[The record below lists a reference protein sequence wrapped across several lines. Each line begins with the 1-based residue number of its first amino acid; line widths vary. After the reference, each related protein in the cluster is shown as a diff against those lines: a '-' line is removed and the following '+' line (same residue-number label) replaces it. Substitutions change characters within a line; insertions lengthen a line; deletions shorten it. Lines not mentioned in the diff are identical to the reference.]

1 MGVHFDYTILLF
13 YIKFH
18 CIDVK
23 KSLIIELKN
32 KKIVMLKSE
41 AQLKRLA
48 VVERKRLKKSSV
60 SVVFIKYYAS

>member
-1 MGVHFDYTILLF
+1 
-13 YIKFH
+13 
-18 CIDVK
+18 
-23 KSLIIELKN
+23 
-32 KKIVMLKSE
+32 MLKSE